1 MAISGTSS
9 HPLLAAVAAMHAAL
23 DEVTAAGVDPLYC
36 STPDKKALLVDL
48 TRLSARVTAVRAEVL
63 AVAEDVALEAADRS
77 AGTWL
82 AIESRTEV
90 RDLIGHERLGAR
102 LRDHWPAVRE
112 ATRAGRVSWE
122 QAGIITHALDQL
134 PGDLDRELV
143 AKAEAHLVTEAGQ
156 FGPRPLRRLARK
168 ILEVIAP
175 DVADDHEH
183 RLLLA
188 EEDRARA
195 ATGLSWHQRGDGT
208 TDLHARLPTPVANR
222 LRTYLD
228 AYTSP
233 RRLNLDSEV
242 ERLPLPRRR
251 GEAFC
256 ALLEHLP
263 KNGLPR
269 SGGTAT
275 QILVTLDHHTLISGL
290 ADTALAGV
298 TGVTGVART
307 STGDDLTA
315 GQARRLACTA
325 GIIPVVLGG
334 NSEILDVG
342 RASRLFTGPLRT
354 ALDLRDQHCRAE
366 GCDVPAAWSEAH
378 HKTPWSRGGPTSL
391 DNGILV
397 CPYHHHRAHDPRYTT
412 TYLPHGD
419 IRFHR
424 RT

>member
-9 HPLLAAVAAMHAAL
+9 HPLLAAVASMHATL
-23 DEVTAAGVDPLYC
+23 DEVAASGVDPLYC
-36 STPDKKALLVDL
+36 STQDKKSLLVDL

-82 AIESRTEV
+82 ATESRTEV

-134 PGDLDRELV
+134 PGDLEPELV

-175 DVADDHEH
+175 DLADDHEH

-188 EEDRARA
+188 EERRARA
-195 ATGLSWHQRGDGT
+195 ATRLSFRPRGDGSA
-208 TDLHARLPTPVANR
+208 DLHARLPEAVANR
-222 LRTYLD
+222 LKTYLD

-256 ALLEHLP
+256 ALLENLP
-263 KNGLPR
+263 KNGLPQH
-269 SGGTAT
+269 GGSAT
-275 QILVTLDHHTLISGL
+275 QVLVMIDYDTLCGSL
-290 ADTALAGV
+290 ADSGAH
-298 TGVTGVART
+298 GVA
-307 STGDDLTA
+307 
-315 GQARRLACTA
+315 
-325 GIIPVVLGG
+325 
-334 NSEILDVG
+334 
-342 RASRLFTGPLRT
+342 
-354 ALDLRDQHCRAE
+354 
-366 GCDVPAAWSEAH
+366 
-378 HKTPWSRGGPTSL
+378 
-391 DNGILV
+391 
-397 CPYHHHRAHDPRYTT
+397 
-412 TYLPHGD
+412 
-419 IRFHR
+419 
-424 RT
+424 